1 MAEAQR
7 MEVVLC
13 WHMHQPE
20 YRDLRSGQ
28 YQFPWT
34 YLHAVKD
41 YVDMAAHLEAHP
53 GARAVVNFA
62 PVLLEQIA
70 DYAAQLEDC
79 LGRGSAIRDPLLAAL
94 AEPPMPASPDAR
106 SALMKQCLRANRQR
120 IIERFPAYKRLA
132 ATAQW
137 VQEHPG
143 TMMYLSDQFLVD
155 LIVWYHLGWMAETV
169 RRADPRVQRLQDK
182 THGFTVHD
190 RRQLLGI
197 LLDMLRSVVPRYRRL
212 AEAGR
217 VELAMSPYAHP
228 ILPLLLDIRAGAQ
241 TQPEAQLPL
250 IDGYPGGRE
259 RARWHLRHGRDVFE
273 RHFGMT
279 PSGCWPSEGA
289 LSDATLELLAEEG
302 FRWSASGES
311 VLRNSMGADDVLADA
326 HAPGHACR
334 HRVYRFGGNTVDCF
348 FRDDGLSDLIGF
360 TYSEWHAEDAVAN
373 LLHHLE
379 NIKAACVNC
388 RDCAIVIILDG
399 ENAWEYYPENG
410 YYFLDALY
418 RELSR
423 HPGFTLGTFS
433 SFLDAREPRRAHLAA
448 LKAGS
453 WVYGTLSTWLGNADK
468 NRAWDLLCE
477 VKQCADRALLGD
489 RLDERER
496 AAVLNRLAVCESSD
510 WFWWLGDYN
519 SPQSVACFDSL
530 FRENLKSLYR
540 LLRLP
545 VPGSLD
551 HPISIGGGTPEGGGT
566 MRRAT

>member
-41 YVDMAAHLEAHP
+41 YVDMAAHLEAQP

-94 AEPPMPASPDAR
+94 AEPPMPVSPDAR

-182 THGFTVHD
+182 AHGFTVHD

-197 LLDMLRSVVPRYRRL
+197 LLDMLRSVVPRYRRP
-212 AEAGR
+212 AYGQYPAYTEAA
-217 VELAMSPYAHP
+217 ELA
-228 ILPLLLDIRAGAQ
+228 
-241 TQPEAQLPL
+241 
-250 IDGYPGGRE
+250 
-259 RARWHLRHGRDVFE
+259 
-273 RHFGMT
+273 
-279 PSGCWPSEGA
+279 
-289 LSDATLELLAEEG
+289 
-302 FRWSASGES
+302 
-311 VLRNSMGADDVLADA
+311 
-326 HAPGHACR
+326 
-334 HRVYRFGGNTVDCF
+334 HR
-348 FRDDGLSDLIGF
+348 
-360 TYSEWHAEDAVAN
+360 
-373 LLHHLE
+373 
-379 NIKAACVNC
+379 
-388 RDCAIVIILDG
+388 
-399 ENAWEYYPENG
+399 
-410 YYFLDALY
+410 
-418 RELSR
+418 
-423 HPGFTLGTFS
+423 
-433 SFLDAREPRRAHLAA
+433 
-448 LKAGS
+448 
-453 WVYGTLSTWLGNADK
+453 YG
-468 NRAWDLLCE
+468 
-477 VKQCADRALLGD
+477 
-489 RLDERER
+489 
-496 AAVLNRLAVCESSD
+496 
-510 WFWWLGDYN
+510 
-519 SPQSVACFDSL
+519 QS
-530 FRENLKSLYR
+530 
-540 LLRLP
+540 
-545 VPGSLD
+545 
-551 HPISIGGGTPEGGGT
+551 
-566 MRRAT
+566 